1 MYNFRI
7 LLNGGQVEGPY
18 VVISCTCYLLLVF
31 LCKTELDRKLK
42 KTEILCEVKIKN
54 VRGRIGNI

>member
-1 MYNFRI
+1 MWLFLALVTY
-7 LLNGGQVEGPY
+7 Y
-18 VVISCTCYLLLVF
+18 VF